1 MAVEQEF
8 PFRFIFLQGV
18 RTMTDSAEE
27 KKIIIDEDWKSQVEA
42 EKEEA
47 EVKRD
52 EADASP
58 AEADSVSEGEHRE
71 VPLPPADFTTI
82 VSMLATQAMLNLGT
96 LPNPMTGNTDRNLP
110 QAKHAVDLIEVLQEK
125 TKGNCNP
132 QEEAML
138 HNLLHELRMAYVASQ
153 GQPAD
158 DAGGEQKEA

>member
-1 MAVEQEF
+1 
-8 PFRFIFLQGV
+8 
-18 RTMTDSAEE
+18 MTDSADK

-47 EVKRD
+47 EANREESVVEQSD
-52 EADASP
+52 TDAGTANETESEAI
-58 AEADSVSEGEHRE
+58 
-71 VPLPPADFTTI
+71 PLPPADFTTI

-96 LPNPMTGNTDRNLP
+96 LPNPMTGKTDRNLS

-138 HNLLHELRMAYVASQ
+138 QNLLHELRMAYVASQ

-158 DAGGEQKEA
+158 EKVKESPDNA

>member
-1 MAVEQEF
+1 
-8 PFRFIFLQGV
+8 
-18 RTMTDSAEE
+18 MTDSAEE

-47 EVKRD
+47 EKEEAEKEEAGVKRD

-58 AEADSVSEGEHRE
+58 AEAGSVSDGEHRE
-71 VPLPPADFTTI
+71 IPLPPADFTTI

-96 LPNPMTGNTDRNLP
+96 LPNPMTGKTDRNLP

-153 GQPAD
+153 GQQAD
-158 DAGGEQKEA
+158 EAGGEQKEA

>member
-1 MAVEQEF
+1 
-8 PFRFIFLQGV
+8 
-18 RTMTDSAEE
+18 MTDSAEE

-47 EVKRD
+47 GAKRD
-52 EADASP
+52 ASDAGSSEAG
-58 AEADSVSEGEHRE
+58 SVSDREHGEI
-71 VPLPPADFTTI
+71 PLPPADFTTI

-96 LPNPMTGNTDRNLP
+96 LPNPMTGKTDRNLS
-110 QAKHAVDLIEVLQEK
+110 QAKHAIDLIEVLQEK

-153 GQPAD
+153 GQQAD
-158 DAGGEQKEA
+158 GAGEEQAGEEQKEG

>member
-1 MAVEQEF
+1 MS
-8 PFRFIFLQGV
+8 
-18 RTMTDSAEE
+18 DSADD

-47 EVKRD
+47 EATREASDPADRSGPIGSED
-52 EADASP
+52 EKSP
-58 AEADSVSEGEHRE
+58 QE

-96 LPNPMTGNTDRNLP
+96 LPNPMTGKTDRNLP
-110 QAKHAVDLIEVLQEK
+110 QAKHAIDLVEVLKDK

-138 HNLLHELRMAYVASQ
+138 QNLLHELRMAYVASQ
-153 GQPAD
+153 AQPTS
-158 DAGGEQKEA
+158 DAGGDSKDA